1 MKNLILTI
9 AVLFIGSSIYFSCS
23 KEIAINGQ
31 DLEALVPAN
40 PDENAG
46 TWKTVILTSGAEIAL
61 DAPKETNSAEYQ
73 AELASVKSGMSNLS
87 EEQKNII
94 KYWSAGGVLRWNQIL
109 RELMAK
115 YNLPSVANADGT
127 YSLPNSATPTVYPY
141 FPFSNP
147 CYAARSYAYV
157 SVAQYDAL
165 IAAYHYKELYD
176 RKAPYKNDASITPL
190 VPANDLGSYPSEDAV
205 VAAVTLEMMKFL
217 FPGEVTYLEAKAA
230 EQKNYRLWAGA
241 NVQSDIDA
249 GDILGKAVA
258 AKILARAKSDGMK
271 NAAGNKTKWDSLSAL
286 AKTQTGLLEPWVS
299 LEIPARPPMLPMFK
313 DVKPLLFASSELA
326 VIRPGAPPKTDSEE
340 FHAALAEVKKE
351 TTSGDRRKLG
361 IVHFWADGVGTYTPP
376 GHWNYIAEDM
386 IYKAKYSEVRTARA
400 FALLNMTQMDAAISC
415 WDTKNYYYYPRPSQM
430 DPSIKTLTGL
440 PNFQSYTS
448 GHSTFSGAAATIL
461 GYLFPSE
468 QSRLNAFAL
477 EASLSRLYGGIHYR
491 FDCEAGVEA
500 GKKIGNYAIERAKT
514 DGAN

>member
-1 MKNLILTI
+1 MKNYILYILILI
-9 AVLFIGSSIYFSCS
+9 AGPSIYFSCN
-23 KEIAINGQ
+23 KDIDIHGQ

-40 PDENAG
+40 PDANAG
-46 TWKTVILTSGAEIAL
+46 NWKTVILTSGSEVAL
-61 DAPKETNSAEYQ
+61 DAPKDPASPEYLAEIQ
-73 AELASVKSGMSNLS
+73 AVKSGMANLTA
-87 EEQKNII
+87 EQKAII
-94 KYWSAGGVLRWNQIL
+94 KYWSAGGVIRWNQIL

-147 CYAARSYAYV
+147 PYAARSYAYV

-165 IAAYHYKELYD
+165 VAAYHYKELYN
-176 RKAPYKNDASITPL
+176 RKAPYKADASIQPL

-205 VAAVTLEMMKFL
+205 VASVTLEMMKFL

-249 GDILGKAVA
+249 GDVLGKAVA
-258 AKILARAKSDGMK
+258 AKVLARAKTDGMK
-271 NAAGNKTKWDSLSAL
+271 NAPGNKTKWDSLLNL
-286 AKTQTGLLEPWVS
+286 AKTQTGLIQPWVS
-299 LEIPARPPMLPMFK
+299 LETPARPPMLPFFK
-313 DVKPLLFASSELA
+313 DVKPMLFPASELA
-326 VIRPGAPPKTDSEE
+326 VIRPPAPPNTNSQELKDQ
-340 FHAALAEVKKE
+340 LAEVKKY
-351 TTSGDRRKLG
+351 TSSGDRTKIA
-361 IVHFWADGVGTYTPP
+361 IVHYWADGVGTYTPP
-376 GHWNYIAEDM
+376 GHWNYIAEDL

-400 FALLNMTQMDAAISC
+400 YALLNMCEMDAAISC

-430 DPSIKTLTGL
+430 DPTIKTLTGL

-448 GHSTFSGAAATIL
+448 GHSTFSGAAARIL
-461 GYLFPSE
+461 GYLFPAE
-468 QSRLNAFAL
+468 QGRLDAMAT

-491 FDCEAGVEA
+491 MDCEAGLEA
-500 GKKIGNYAIERAKT
+500 GHKIAEYAITRAKT
-514 DGAN
+514 DGAE